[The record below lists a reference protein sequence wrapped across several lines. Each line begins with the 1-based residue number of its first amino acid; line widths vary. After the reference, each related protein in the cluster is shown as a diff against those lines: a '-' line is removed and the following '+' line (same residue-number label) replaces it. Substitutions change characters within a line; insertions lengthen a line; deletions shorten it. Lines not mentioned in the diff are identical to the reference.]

1 MDLSVV
7 IAIIRRQTLEA
18 VEQGLREIGVRG
30 ISVSKVKGYGEYHN
44 FFSEDWMVE
53 NIRLEI
59 FTRKD
64 KVDAIT
70 SAIMKSAHTGSP
82 GDGMVAV
89 YPIDKF
95 YNIRL
100 RSEATPDQVWR

>member
-18 VEQGLREIGVRG
+18 VEQGLSEIGVRG

-53 NIRLEI
+53 SIRLEI

-70 SAIMKSAHTGSP
+70 AAIMKSAHTGSP
-82 GDGMVAV
+82 GDGIVAV
-89 YPIDKF
+89 YPIEKF

-100 RSEATPDQVWR
+100 RSEAAPDQVQH

>member
-7 IAIIRRQTLEA
+7 IAVIRHQALEA
-18 VEQGLREIGVRG
+18 VEQELREIGVRG

-53 NIRLEI
+53 SIRLEI

-70 SAIMKSAHTGSP
+70 AAIMKAAHTGSP
-82 GDGMVAV
+82 GDGIVVV

-100 RSEATPDQVWR
+100 RAEATPDQAER

>member
-18 VEQGLREIGVRG
+18 VEQGLSEIGVRG

-53 NIRLEI
+53 SIRLEI

-70 SAIMKSAHTGSP
+70 AAIMKSAHTGSP
-82 GDGMVAV
+82 GDGIVAV
-89 YPIDKF
+89 YPIEKF

-100 RSEATPDQVWR
+100 RSEAAPDQVQR

>member
-18 VEQGLREIGVRG
+18 VEQGLSEIGVRG

-53 NIRLEI
+53 SIRLEI

-70 SAIMKSAHTGSP
+70 AAIMKSAHTGSP
-82 GDGMVAV
+82 GDGIVAV
-89 YPIDKF
+89 YPIEKF

-100 RSEATPDQVWR
+100 RSEAAPDQV

>member
-7 IAIIRRQTLEA
+7 IAIIRRQALEA

-44 FFSEDWMVE
+44 FFAGDWMVE
-53 NIRLEI
+53 SIRLEI

-70 SAIMKSAHTGSP
+70 AAIMKTAHTGSP
-82 GDGMVAV
+82 GDGIVAV
-89 YPIDKF
+89 YPLERF

-100 RSEATPDQVWR
+100 RSEATPDQT